1 MAQVSCCGRKGF
13 SVESVPSPNI
23 PRLDDSPWVF
33 DGLES
38 LERLEQDGPLLIRVK
53 GLPQRVAEGITE
65 GEGPRGSDP
74 LCDLFLERDTY
85 GGNAPGLNRSLDQ
98 AHGLVAQASG
108 RREKNGLDP
117 LPKEA
122 FGNLGGCLVDKGLE
136 MRAVDV
142 SHEAIQGRADASN
155 NSLIPEFPESIDGED
170 YIDVAVCRGMIVVL
184 VGNREIRSVRIR
196 REGPKACV
204 PIRVFHVEGWL
215 RLQVDAGRG
224 HHRNAALSQ
233 RFAERGP
240 GDAFP
245 LDEPVA
251 FGPTLRQP
259 GEMFE
264 KLHQ

>member
-1 MAQVSCCGRKGF
+1 MAQVSCCGRKGL

-23 PRLDDSPWVF
+23 PRLEDSPWDF

-38 LERLEQDGPLLIRVK
+38 LERFEQDGPLLIRVK

-74 LCDLFLERDTY
+74 LCDLFLERDAD
-85 GGNAPGLNRSLDQ
+85 GGNTLGLDRPLNQ

-117 LPKEA
+117 LPNQA
-122 FGNLGGCLVDKGLE
+122 LGDLGGCLFHEGFQ
-136 MRAVDV
+136 MRTVDV

-170 YIDVAVCRGMIVVL
+170 YIDVAVCRGMIVIL

-204 PIRVFHVEGWL
+204 PIRVLHVEGWL